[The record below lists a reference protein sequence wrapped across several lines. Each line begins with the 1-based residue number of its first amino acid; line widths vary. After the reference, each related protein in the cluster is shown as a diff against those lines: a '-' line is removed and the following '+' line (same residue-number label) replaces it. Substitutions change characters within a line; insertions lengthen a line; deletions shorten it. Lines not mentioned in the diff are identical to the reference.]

1 MKLNLTKPLIFFD
14 LETTGVNA
22 LEDRIVELSYI
33 KVNPDGREE
42 SATMRMNP
50 GRHIPEETTKI
61 HGITDEDVAGEKTFA
76 ELAEKLLKIF
86 TGCDIAGY
94 NSNKFDIPL
103 LMAEF
108 DRAGYQFN
116 MEDCRLID
124 VQTIFHKM
132 EPRTLVAAYKY
143 YCSKDLTAAHSA
155 AADTRATYEVLK
167 AQLDLYADKLPNDVD
182 KLAEFSRQ
190 RKTADLAGRIAYN
203 EKGEEVFNFGKHK
216 GKTVAEV
223 FTKEPS
229 YYKWMLNGEFPI
241 DTKNVITR
249 IYEQL
254 KGK

>member
-33 KVNPDGREE
+33 KVNPDGHED

-61 HGITDEDVAGEKTFA
+61 HGITDEDVADEKTFA

-155 AADTRATYEVLK
+155 AADTLATYEVLK